1 MHYYNPDG
9 WIYIPPLS
17 PLVTISFIVSLL
29 YLILSFGFNTVL
41 PTIDTDMDMGRCAVT
56 QLCAFQP
63 VRSII
68 ESYVISLKPG
78 PSTEGLVRI
87 PAQVQTQWDCMFN
100 KLYVRTGGKSS
111 FNNLSEKNKLKKATN
126 HTTFVL

>member
-1 MHYYNPDG
+1 
-9 WIYIPPLS
+9 
-17 PLVTISFIVSLL
+17 
-29 YLILSFGFNTVL
+29 
-41 PTIDTDMDMGRCAVT
+41 MDMGRCAVT
-56 QLCAFQP
+56 KLCAFQP

-87 PAQVQTQWDCMFN
+87 PAQVQTQWDCTGN
-100 KLYVRTGGKSS
+100 KPYVRPGGKSS

-126 HTTFVL
+126 RTTFVL